1 MAMAMEGLARLAC
14 VFSTAILLQSLA
26 WPCSNGE
33 RGFSFSYPQSPKVP
47 SIVSERYRTA
57 YHFQP
62 PRNWMN
68 GMLFTSLLPSSASSL
83 VHFVGYLFTFVCAF
97 LVMGP
102 RKSKRS
108 DWLLICP
115 TGEGK
120 KSAHLNLVC

>member
-14 VFSTAILLQSLA
+14 VFCATILLQSLA

-33 RGFSFSYPQSPKVP
+33 RGFSYPQSPKAP

-68 GMLFTSLLPSSASSL
+68 GMLFMSLFTSLLPSSASSL
-83 VHFVGYLFTFVCAF
+83 FHFVGHLFTFVCAF
-97 LVMGP
+97 LAIGP

-108 DWLLICP
+108 DWLPICL

-120 KSAHLNLVC
+120 KKCRS